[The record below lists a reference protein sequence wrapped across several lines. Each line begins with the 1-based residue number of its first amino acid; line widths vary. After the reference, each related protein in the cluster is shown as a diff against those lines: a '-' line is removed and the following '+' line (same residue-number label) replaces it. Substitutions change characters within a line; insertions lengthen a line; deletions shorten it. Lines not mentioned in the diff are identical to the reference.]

1 MTTFIQGAHACTSVK
16 VALPDWKLLEARFD
30 VVGPVSSSRTSTSF
44 PIKLSVQTFM
54 RCTRSQLVGFEKR
67 PAKDGRAR
75 LVRPEAKKQGGKGV
89 ACAPEPLH
97 KDRRQRSPPSKTF
110 GILGYLR
117 QTQTDRYPINA
128 IVKSFFFVRSAVS
141 HQSTSPPAH
150 RFSSG
155 RRGG

>member
-75 LVRPEAKKQGGKGV
+75 LVRPEAKNQGGMGV

-97 KDRRQRSPPSKTF
+97 KDRRQRSPPAKTF
-110 GILGYLR
+110 GILGYMPDR
-117 QTQTDRYPINA
+117 QIPDQRYSE
-128 IVKSFFFVRSAVS
+128 KFFFRALGRFLPEYK
-141 HQSTSPPAH
+141 PP
-150 RFSSG
+150 RVPLFKW
-155 RRGG
+155 